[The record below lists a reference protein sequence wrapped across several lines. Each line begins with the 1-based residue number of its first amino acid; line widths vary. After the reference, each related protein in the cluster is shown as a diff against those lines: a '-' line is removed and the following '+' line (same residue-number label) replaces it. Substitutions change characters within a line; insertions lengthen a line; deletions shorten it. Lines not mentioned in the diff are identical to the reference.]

1 MNFTDGLQ
9 ELPLIPRSHF
19 HHSST
24 SRVAPKRSFRKRG
37 LQSPG
42 SRHVKILHPA
52 ATAQSALSTVTGWA
66 ATRHEQWRGPGPT
79 PQTSPTWKEQHPV
92 RSLQN
97 HTMGLRLSSISAL
110 SAVTE
115 REGGNH
121 PHFNT
126 EKQRDPGTHYF
137 DPMSNNSPTA
147 ILIFVVPQE
156 LHETSSR
163 DAEAHGLLW
172 HPQVFL

>member
-24 SRVAPKRSFRKRG
+24 SRVAPKRSFCKRG

-52 ATAQSALSTVTGWA
+52 ATAQSALSTVTGRA
-66 ATRHEQWRGPGPT
+66 AARHEQWRGPGPT

-97 HTMGLRLSSISAL
+97 HTMGLRLSSISARSL
-110 SAVTE
+110 FHVALVGPQYSCRDYSIAV
-115 REGGNH
+115 
-121 PHFNT
+121 
-126 EKQRDPGTHYF
+126 
-137 DPMSNNSPTA
+137 
-147 ILIFVVPQE
+147 
-156 LHETSSR
+156 
-163 DAEAHGLLW
+163 GLL
-172 HPQVFL
+172 LLIGSK